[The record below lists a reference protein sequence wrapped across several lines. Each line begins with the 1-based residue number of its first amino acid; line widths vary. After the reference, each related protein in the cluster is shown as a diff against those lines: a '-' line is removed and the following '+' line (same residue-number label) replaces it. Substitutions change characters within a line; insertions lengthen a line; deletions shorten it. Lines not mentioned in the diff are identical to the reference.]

1 MAGFSQSQGF
11 KGKSELK
18 ANPPSESMKFSMLLF
33 CALVLIT
40 VLFGLTQALALFF
53 LPPNSNGLLPS
64 HLSWLYFVFSSVLFV
79 LYIHHVISLLE
90 GNSSEQ
96 ENSSF
101 LLFHSY
107 LNLFVDIAFL
117 TYAFCLPLGNTRKH
131 FISTFNKNIQL
142 FRIRYCFDCTVCNC
156 PITNCYMLHLYSI
169 YQVHYGHQVNWVD

>member
-40 VLFGLTQALALFF
+40 LLFGLTQALALFF

-117 TYAFCLPLGNTRKH
+117 TYAFCLPLEFDIALIALFVTVLLRIAICYIFTRFTK
-131 FISTFNKNIQL
+131 
-142 FRIRYCFDCTVCNC
+142 CTMV
-156 PITNCYMLHLYSI
+156 IK
-169 YQVHYGHQVNWVD
+169 